1 MGINVPMK
9 NIYQCLQCGV
19 SISEGVSEFSRDI
32 HGVPLC
38 FTHQRW
44 IEESFA
50 TDEAIAFY
58 FALKSNQVPVVLEYK
73 EGGKTIDIAVPGK
86 LYIELENKPT
96 TDSEKDLNDL
106 LTTFKIWKEEV
117 PTVRIPNS
125 LVYNHHQ
132 FKVTVNRLT
141 EMCMDLRPTG

>member
-1 MGINVPMK
+1 ME

-44 IEESFA
+44 IEESPA

-58 FALKSNQVPVVLEYK
+58 FALKSNQIPVVLEYK
-73 EGGKTIDIAVPGK
+73 DGGKTIDIAIPGK
-86 LYIELENKPT
+86 LYIELESKQATNS
-96 TDSEKDLNDL
+96 DKDLKDL
-106 LTTFKIWKEEV
+106 LISFESWKKEI
-117 PTVRIPNS
+117 PTIRIPNS

-132 FKVTVNRLT
+132 FKFTVNRLT
-141 EMCMDLRPTG
+141 EMCMDLKPTG